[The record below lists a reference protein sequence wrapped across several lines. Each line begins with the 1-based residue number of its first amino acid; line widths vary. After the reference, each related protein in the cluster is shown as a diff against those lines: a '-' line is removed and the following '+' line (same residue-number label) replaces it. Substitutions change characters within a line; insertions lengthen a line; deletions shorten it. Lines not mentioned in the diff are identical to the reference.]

1 MWRACARANSQGQR
15 LGRPE
20 KAIPEA
26 TLAPVRGL
34 YVVKRRSASA
44 SRRPRRIAGSG
55 ASALSQF
62 DRVAAGVQA
71 GDCLMR
77 LGDRLPTRI
86 VFGVSDEWLAW
97 LVGAT
102 IILAILL
109 GAWKLLVVLRRT
121 S

>member
-1 MWRACARANSQGQR
+1 M
-15 LGRPE
+15 
-20 KAIPEA
+20 
-26 TLAPVRGL
+26 T
-34 YVVKRRSASA
+34 
-44 SRRPRRIAGSG
+44 
-55 ASALSQF
+55 
-62 DRVAAGVQA
+62 
-71 GDCLMR
+71 

-86 VFGVSDEWLAW
+86 VLAVSDDWLAW